1 MVRERGAEGHQ
12 VGERR
17 HRHAARSALA
27 RHGLRAPA
35 PLHGRAR
42 RRVPRLG
49 LRERRQRLRQRG
61 HRRRCAG
68 ARRRDPHTGAGL
80 QDFDIWK
87 PRHRRVAGKRRRVAC
102 VGSGLRRRPTAHIP
116 WPRGRRPPAGGFRGV
131 DPSLQVPRLLGQGE
145 PRARRAAALHLHARA
160 RGAPA
165 RRDLD
170 QPERRLPRARVR
182 RRQVRRDLAPALHG
196 HHHSLDARPVDGA
209 AGQARDVDFRAVR
222 ALPPER
228 RLERRAARA
237 VRRHGHR
244 HAGRVR
250 AEPEER
256 DPAPPGDHAGR
267 HRAHRRPF
275 RGQHL
280 PGRAHAAAD
289 VLPAPRA
296 RVVAL
301 PHADPRPLPVRLG
314 HASGRR
320 RDGRFRT
327 QCRNG
332 DPREARLSDVVV
344 IGADANGLV
353 AADLLARAGH
363 KVTVVQ
369 EEPTP
374 ARTMGWVPAQLQ
386 LSGLTV
392 SCPDP
397 WLRAPLEG
405 GGVLELW
412 RDIARSVE
420 SIRRMSAPDA
430 EAWPRFCER
439 MATLARLLERVY
451 VEPPPSLVDLR
462 FAFRLRRLGR
472 QGLEDLMRLLP
483 MPAAELLDDWFESG
497 EELRASVVVSA
508 ADPRRTLIDLVEPG
522 WLDPDLVRALGNVRS
537 RGVAAKVALT
547 LERAP
552 DWKTLTLAP
561 SLDYVERAY
570 DDAKYG
576 RVSARP
582 WLDVIADGKNAE
594 VHVQYAKPGA
604 DTVAALTSQ
613 LLKPYLPI
621 TDAQVLPLPVN
632 WPDGQP
638 HQAELALDQALW
650 MRPLPELAGYRTP
663 IKGLWLGGQ
672 AMHPAVPGVAGY
684 NCARQILRNP

>member
-1 MVRERGAEGHQ
+1 M
-12 VGERR
+12 
-17 HRHAARSALA
+17 
-27 RHGLRAPA
+27 
-35 PLHGRAR
+35 
-42 RRVPRLG
+42 
-49 LRERRQRLRQRG
+49 
-61 HRRRCAG
+61 
-68 ARRRDPHTGAGL
+68 
-80 QDFDIWK
+80 
-87 PRHRRVAGKRRRVAC
+87 
-102 VGSGLRRRPTAHIP
+102 
-116 WPRGRRPPAGGFRGV
+116 
-131 DPSLQVPRLLGQGE
+131 
-145 PRARRAAALHLHARA
+145 
-160 RGAPA
+160 
-165 RRDLD
+165 
-170 QPERRLPRARVR
+170 
-182 RRQVRRDLAPALHG
+182 
-196 HHHSLDARPVDGA
+196 
-209 AGQARDVDFRAVR
+209 
-222 ALPPER
+222 
-228 RLERRAARA
+228 
-237 VRRHGHR
+237 
-244 HAGRVR
+244 
-250 AEPEER
+250 
-256 DPAPPGDHAGR
+256 
-267 HRAHRRPF
+267 
-275 RGQHL
+275 
-280 PGRAHAAAD
+280 
-289 VLPAPRA
+289 
-296 RVVAL
+296 
-301 PHADPRPLPVRLG
+301 
-314 HASGRR
+314 
-320 RDGRFRT
+320 
-327 QCRNG
+327 
-332 DPREARLSDVVV
+332 
-344 IGADANGLV
+344 
-353 AADLLARAGH
+353 
-363 KVTVVQ
+363 TVVQ

-405 GGVLELW
+405 GGVLELS

-420 SIRRMSAPDA
+420 SIRRTSAPDA

-483 MPAAELLDDWFESG
+483 MPAAELLDDWFESDVLKGALGSVAVRHLLQGPRSAGTAFRLLHYHAGSPPGVFRVPASNLAQLLRARVAPREAKIARITVRAGEVTGVALEGG

-684 NCARQILRNP
+684 NCARQILRNA